1 VSRFFGATTSSKGT
15 STSSSN
21 SMKSPPTSKRPV
33 AKKEDSDDDDD
44 TPILPTAIR
53 KREGNNK
60 RRAIQDDDDDT
71 PILPTAI
78 RKRTGN
84 NKRRA
89 IQDDDDDDDSDAV
102 VIKPVVTKP
111 SSQQTSTAQT
121 DFASDEEEAVAL
133 AWAMGESQ
141 KAAAKQG
148 RSITESPSSQQQEEE
163 EDVVNMLEDSSD
175 DDDEDEGDEQDEY
188 VDKDAQA
195 AGSVL
200 ATANELSAQV
210 LQTMMRWAAARSRSS
225 EKDDGDAVPLGMIVD
240 GALALSSMDEAA
252 APASDDH
259 NWISQELMRKIC
271 PNVTLANYQLIGVNW
286 MALLHGMKCEVKGR
300 KSHTNVNGILADE
313 MGLG

>member
-1 VSRFFGATTSSKGT
+1 
-15 STSSSN
+15 
-21 SMKSPPTSKRPV
+21 MKSPPALKRPV
-33 AKKEDSDDDDD
+33 ARKEDSDDDDN

-78 RKRTGN
+78 RKREGN
-84 NKRRA
+84 RKRRA
-89 IQDDDDDDDSDAV
+89 IQDDDSDSDV
-102 VIKPVVTKP
+102 VVTKPVVTKP
-111 SSQQTSTAQT
+111 SSYQTSTAQD

-141 KAAAKQG
+141 KTAVKQG
-148 RSITESPSSQQQEEE
+148 NSVTDSPSSQQQEEE
-163 EDVVNMLEDSSD
+163 QDVVNMLEDSS
-175 DDDEDEGDEQDEY
+175 DDEDEGDEQDEY
-188 VDKDAQA
+188 VDKDAKA

-200 ATANELSAQV
+200 ATANALSAQV
-210 LQTMMRWAAARSRSS
+210 LQTMMQWAAARSGSS

-240 GALALSSMDEAA
+240 GALALSSMDEATS
-252 APASDDH
+252 PASDDH
-259 NWISQELMRKIC
+259 SWISQELMRKIC

-286 MALLHGMKCEVKGR
+286 MSLLHGMKCEVKGR